1 MGGGGGRRWG
11 GGGRRWGREEV
22 GGREEVVE
30 GGEGG
35 GGGGWGREEVVR
47 WWWLILPTLSSVRDW
62 SRDDVQ
68 TWLQQLNTGLH
79 SLYCANFAN
88 HDITGIVGAGHWAWG
103 GGGGGEGGHC
113 TPLYL
118 LSLFHPT

>member
-1 MGGGGGRRWG
+1 M
-11 GGGRRWGREEV
+11 EMV
-22 GGREEVVE
+22 FNFTYSV
-30 GGEGG
+30 
-35 GGGGWGREEVVR
+35 
-47 WWWLILPTLSSVRDW
+47 SSVRDW

-88 HDITGIVGAGHWAWG
+88 HDITGIVGLGTGHSLGWG
-103 GGGGGEGGHC
+103 EGGGGHC